1 MIRFEK
7 VAVRFPGGVT
17 ALHELTL
24 EIPKGQFVALVGA
37 SGSGKTTAL
46 RLINRLQDASEG
58 TVFVDGKDVATR
70 DPIELRR
77 SIGYAIQG
85 VGLIGHMTVAE
96 NIALVPRISGAGK
109 EEQREIAK
117 FGVNRM
123 HMTAEKFLDRY
134 PHELS
139 GGQRQRVGIARA
151 MAADPNIVLLDEPFG
166 ALDNIVREDIQDEF
180 KEILGG
186 LHKTIVLVTH
196 DMHEAIHMGDRII
209 VMNAGRVVAEGTPE
223 DVVLRP
229 KNDFVKKLLGRRR
242 NELQRFAKESGE

>member
-17 ALHELTL
+17 ALHDLTL
-24 EIPKGQFVALVGA
+24 EIPQGQFVTLVGA

-46 RLINRLQDASEG
+46 RLINRLQNATEG
-58 TVFVDGKDVATR
+58 RVLIEGKDVQDR
-70 DPIELRR
+70 DPIALRR

-96 NIALVPRISGAGK
+96 NIALVPQLSGASP

-117 FGVNRM
+117 AGVERM
-123 HMTAEKFLDRY
+123 RMAPDNFLDRY

-151 MAADPNIVLLDEPFG
+151 MAADPDVILLDEPFG
-166 ALDNIVREDIQDEF
+166 ALDNVLREEIQDEF
-180 KEILGG
+180 KELLGG
-186 LHKTIVLVTH
+186 AHKTIVLVTH
-196 DMHEAIHMGDRII
+196 DMHEAIYMGDRII
-209 VMNAGRVVAEGTPE
+209 VMNEGRVVAEGTPE
-223 DVVLRP
+223 DVVRRP

-242 NELQRFAKESGE
+242 KELQRFAKDSGG